1 MSAAIPKVN
10 AATAV
15 TKSLALGRQGSGMV
29 SEGLEK
35 LQVTD
40 KLQKVKEHAVV
51 TKVTAV
57 ATKYTNVLWAALG
70 LVMVLQGAQFKNLYL
85 CFALIK
91 SFYYDRVK
99 SSISALISS
108 VTTALDKMK
117 ADSPDE
123 PNADAKAE
131 AKPDNKHAAKRQS
144 KKDGASDKASAEENV
159 AAAKK
164 ALKAM
169 DSQSLSN
176 ATFEVCSA
184 AMAAHMVMH
193 TRLGQAVVLA
203 HGLVQAAMEKTE
215 KSVEFTGHEDLSAW
229 TTLFLK
235 FVFYNIFIGCALIA
249 APLAMA
255 LDISIFGA
263 QLLVQ
268 SGAKA
273 VQGFGK
279 LEDAEA
285 FLASKQGLIA
295 MAGTV
300 AFGTLWQFW
309 SLMADSGMAW
319 YFQLAYLP
327 AVIAESIVGCF

>member
-1 MSAAIPKVN
+1 VLI
-10 AATAV
+10 
-15 TKSLALGRQGSGMV
+15 SLAGGLLEEPMSIGS
-29 SEGLEK
+29 
-35 LQVTD
+35 
-40 KLQKVKEHAVV
+40 A
-51 TKVTAV
+51 
-57 ATKYTNVLWAALG
+57 WAADAAEVQKTATIDPAGGKGSRRFGFVGEPLWE
-70 LVMVLQGAQFKNLYL
+70 
-85 CFALIK
+85 C
-91 SFYYDRVK
+91 VK
-99 SSISALISS
+99 SALLAMRGSS
-108 VTTALDKMK
+108 LVIFDWDDTLFPTTALEAGGNLKSRAQMLFTR
-117 ADSPDE
+117 SS
-123 PNADAKAE
+123 AKAE

-215 KSVEFTGHEDLSAW
+215 KFVEFTGHEDLSAW

>member
-1 MSAAIPKVN
+1 MSAPQKVN
-10 AATAV
+10 AGTAI

-40 KLQKVKEHAVV
+40 KLQMVKEHAVV
-51 TKVTAV
+51 TKVAGV
-57 ATKYTNVLWAALG
+57 ASKYTNVLWAVLG

-99 SSISALISS
+99 SSISELISS

-131 AKPDNKHAAKRQS
+131 AKPDNKHAAKRQQ
-144 KKDGASDKASAEENV
+144 KKDAPSDKSAEENV

-176 ATFEVCSA
+176 AIFEVCSA

-203 HGLVQAAMEKTE
+203 HSLVQVAMEKTE
-215 KSVEFTGHEDLSAW
+215 KFVEFTGHEEISVW
-229 TTLFLK
+229 VTLFLK
-235 FVFYNIFIGCALIA
+235 FVFYCFFIGCALIV
-249 APLAMA
+249 APFALA

-273 VQGFGK
+273 VQAFGK

-285 FLASKQGLIA
+285 FLASTKGLGV
-295 MAGTV
+295 MGGTV